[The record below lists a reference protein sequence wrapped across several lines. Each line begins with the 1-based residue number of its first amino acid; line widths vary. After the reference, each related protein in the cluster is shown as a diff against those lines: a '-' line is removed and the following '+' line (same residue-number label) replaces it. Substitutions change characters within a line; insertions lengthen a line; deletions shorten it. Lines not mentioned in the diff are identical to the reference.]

1 MMRENKGE
9 PMKLAQEIVAYC
21 TNCNQDLAH
30 TITSVENGR
39 VLSVVCGS
47 CKEEHP
53 FNKPVTAEAVPK
65 KRSRK
70 KAQPKNA
77 QQISDD
83 WKAEMERVG
92 DLSATVY
99 TMGGEYSEGE
109 KLDHHAFGMGLI
121 QKLIPPDKM
130 EVLFESGQK
139 MLIRRSSQS
148 A

>member
-1 MMRENKGE
+1 MNQ
-9 PMKLAQEIVAYC
+9 LAQEIIAYC
-21 TNCNQDLAH
+21 VNCNKSLAH
-30 TITSVENGR
+30 TITAVENGR

-53 FNKPVTAEAVPK
+53 FNNPIESKAAPK

-70 KAQPKNA
+70 KAQPKSA

-83 WKAEMERVG
+83 WKVEMERVG
-92 DLSATVY
+92 GLSATVY
-99 TMGGEYSEGE
+99 TMGGDYSEGE

-121 QKLIPPDKM
+121 QKLIHPNKM

-139 MLIRRSSQS
+139 MLIRVSPHFV
-148 A
+148 